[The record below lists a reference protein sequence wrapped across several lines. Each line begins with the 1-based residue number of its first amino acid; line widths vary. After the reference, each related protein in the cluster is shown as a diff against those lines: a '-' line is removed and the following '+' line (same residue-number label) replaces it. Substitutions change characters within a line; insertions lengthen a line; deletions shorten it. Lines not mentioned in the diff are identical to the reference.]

1 LRAFIRKTDIAH
13 GHRANRR
20 VGVLGQRVASLL
32 GALGAPGLAVRAA
45 VGLRAT
51 LERHHGH
58 HRTQRLALGL
68 RMRDRVCAAPRE
80 HSPFNKP

>member
-1 LRAFIRKTDIAH
+1 MQYSLRAFIRKTDIAH

-51 LERHHGH
+51 LNVITGTTGH
-58 HRTQRLALGL
+58 SAWR
-68 RMRDRVCAAPRE
+68 
-80 HSPFNKP
+80 